1 MVHFLGVVYRQTPG
15 TLARKADKRESLL
28 VAARAI
34 VAEGGFAAASIAAV
48 AERAGV
54 ATGTVYRYFPS
65 KADLFAEVFRRAS
78 SREVEVMA
86 EAARGAG
93 SPRDR
98 AVTAIDRW
106 ASRAIAGRTLAY
118 ALIAE
123 PTMPEVEAE
132 RLRFREAYADVLA
145 GLIAEGTRDGSF
157 RVRDVRLAAAA
168 VVGALA
174 EALVGPLA
182 PSDAA
187 VEGREL
193 VAALVEFCLRA
204 LGATPEKQHVHA

>member
-1 MVHFLGVVYRQTPG
+1 MVYRQTA
-15 TLARKADKRESLL
+15 TALARKADKRESLL
-28 VAARAI
+28 FAARTL
-34 VAEGGFAAASIAAV
+34 VAEGGFAAASMAAV

-54 ATGTVYRYFPS
+54 AIGTVYRYFPS
-65 KADLFAEVFRRAS
+65 KADLFAEVFRLAS

-86 EAARGAG
+86 EAASGPG
-93 SPRDR
+93 SPRAR
-98 AVTAIDRW
+98 AIVAIDRW
-106 ASRAIAGRTLAY
+106 ASRAIEGRTLAY

-132 RLRFREAYADVLA
+132 RLRFRRAYADVLA
-145 GLIAEGTRDGSF
+145 DLIAEGTRDGSF

-187 VEGREL
+187 IDRRASEI
-193 VAALVEFCLRA
+193 VAALVDFCLRA
-204 LGATPEKQHVHA
+204 LGADPEYEHVHA

>member
-1 MVHFLGVVYRQTPG
+1 MVYRQTPHA
-15 TLARKADKRESLL
+15 LARKAEQREKLL
-28 VAARAI
+28 VAARSL

-54 ATGTVYRYFPS
+54 AVGSVYRHFPS
-65 KADLFAEVFRRAS
+65 KADLFAEVFRLAS

-86 EAARGAG
+86 HAAATAG
-93 SPRDR
+93 SARQR
-98 AVTAIDRW
+98 AVTAIDHW

-145 GLIAEGTRDGSF
+145 ALIADGVRDGSF
-157 RVRDVRLAAAA
+157 CVRDVRLAAAA

-187 VEGREL
+187 IDRRASEII
-193 VAALVEFCLRA
+193 AALVDFCLRA
-204 LGATPEKQHVHA
+204 LGAEPEPEHAHA

>member
-1 MVHFLGVVYRQTPG
+1 MVYRQTA
-15 TLARKADKRESLL
+15 TALARKADKRESLL
-28 VAARAI
+28 FAARAL
-34 VAEGGFAAASIAAV
+34 VGEGGFAAASMAAV
-48 AERAGV
+48 ADRAGV
-54 ATGTVYRYFPS
+54 AIGTVYRYFPS
-65 KADLFAEVFRRAS
+65 KADLFAEVFRLAS

-86 EAARGAG
+86 AAASGPG

-98 AVTAIDRW
+98 AIVAIDRW
-106 ASRAIAGRTLAY
+106 ASRALEGRTLAY

-132 RLRFREAYADVLA
+132 RLRFRRAYADVLSD
-145 GLIAEGTRDGSF
+145 LIAEGSRDGSF

-187 VEGREL
+187 IGRRAPEI
-193 VAALVEFCLRA
+193 VAALVDFCLRA
-204 LGATPEKQHVHA
+204 LGADPEHEHAHA

>member
-1 MVHFLGVVYRQTPG
+1 MVYRQTA
-15 TLARKADKRESLL
+15 TALARKADKREGLL
-28 VAARAI
+28 FAARTL
-34 VAEGGFAAASIAAV
+34 VGEGGFAAASMAAV
-48 AERAGV
+48 ADRAGV
-54 ATGTVYRYFPS
+54 AIGTVYRYFPS
-65 KADLFAEVFRRAS
+65 KADLFAEVFRLAS

-86 EAARGAG
+86 EAARGPG

-98 AVTAIDRW
+98 AIVAIDRW
-106 ASRAIAGRTLAY
+106 ASRALDGRTLAY

-132 RLRFREAYADVLA
+132 RLRFRRAYADVLTD
-145 GLIAEGTRDGSF
+145 LIAEGTRDGSF

-187 VEGREL
+187 IDQRASEI
-193 VAALVEFCLRA
+193 VAALVDFCLRA
-204 LGATPEKQHVHA
+204 LGADPEHQHVHA

>member
-1 MVHFLGVVYRQTPG
+1 
-15 TLARKADKRESLL
+15 
-28 VAARAI
+28 

-48 AERAGV
+48 ADRAGV
-54 ATGTVYRYFPS
+54 AIGTVYRYFPS
-65 KADLFAEVFRRAS
+65 KADLFAEVFRLAS

-86 EAARGAG
+86 EVAAGGG
-93 SPRDR
+93 SPRER
-98 AVTAIDRW
+98 AVAAIDRW

-132 RLRFREAYADVLA
+132 RLRFREAYAEVLA
-145 GLIAEGTRDGSF
+145 TLIAEGARDGSF

-168 VVGALA
+168 VVGALG

-187 VEGREL
+187 IGRRAPEI
-193 VAALVEFCLRA
+193 VAALVDFCLRA
-204 LGATPEKQHVHA
+204 LGADPELEHVHP